1 MWIAKKKKKL
11 QKTSTGPI
19 PWATPSKQVTFHI
32 GFYGKTGDLAAGKAK
47 RPTPAEFQFM
57 QYSGHIRAVIIN
69 KNASHDDIC
78 NAIKLKFDKLLP
90 TTDIARFSLL
100 QCVLNGRQG
109 TLAALKPSPLTLFTV
124 KDFEIACL
132 FTRPKG
138 IPAKMYPNFLYV
150 SLLAGSEGLGGLN
163 PEGDVKTDGSSQ
175 KLKSKARS
183 KAWQADTESDE
194 ESIPYHMMGDKDF
207 EHPWWMLVTKHHE
220 QYQSFALTAAR
231 LKLWL

>member
-1 MWIAKKKKKL
+1 MSVKNDGTMPMLRLILHQHLQKLQVKVGRAKKKKKL

-100 QCVLNGRQG
+100 QI
-109 TLAALKPSPLTLFTV
+109 LKS
-124 KDFEIACL
+124 
-132 FTRPKG
+132 
-138 IPAKMYPNFLYV
+138 
-150 SLLAGSEGLGGLN
+150 GSEGLGGLN
-163 PEGDVKTDGSSQ
+163 PEGD
-175 KLKSKARS
+175 KSKARS